1 MAYGNI
7 LAYYEKKL
15 DREPLGILFLEN
27 HIIEMVDDL
36 TMVIRFLTLNELPKG
51 YYLRSDS
58 TEDIEQWM
66 RILSRSGID
75 FFTLTLEDLEDQ
87 LRAVSV
93 VNRVSSNASLM
104 CSTERGLLPECP
116 PLQIDQSFRRPN
128 PFNSCSIFTPATTT
142 AGDTRPTPG
151 FLATSVKHSS
161 QSSPADMQAN
171 RPDQLETNCGLEK
184 NSHPPPLSTNIQ
196 WLLSQDWQQLHA
208 KVRMQ
213 LSEAQIHLSPES
225 LRQPPEY

>member
-1 MAYGNI
+1 
-7 LAYYEKKL
+7 
-15 DREPLGILFLEN
+15 
-27 HIIEMVDDL
+27 
-36 TMVIRFLTLNELPKG
+36 
-51 YYLRSDS
+51 
-58 TEDIEQWM
+58 M

-93 VNRVSSNASLM
+93 VNSVSSNAVPM

-128 PFNSCSIFTPATTT
+128 PFDSCSIFTPATTT
-142 AGDTRPTPG
+142 AGDTRPTTG
-151 FLATSVKHSS
+151 LLVTSVNQSS
-161 QSSPADMQAN
+161 QSSSADMQAN
-171 RPDQLETNCGLEK
+171 RPDQLGTSCRSQV
-184 NSHPPPLSTNIQ
+184 NSHRPSIPTNIQ

-213 LSEAQIHLSPES
+213 LSEAEIHVSTDS
-225 LRQPPEY
+225 LRQPAKTWKYE